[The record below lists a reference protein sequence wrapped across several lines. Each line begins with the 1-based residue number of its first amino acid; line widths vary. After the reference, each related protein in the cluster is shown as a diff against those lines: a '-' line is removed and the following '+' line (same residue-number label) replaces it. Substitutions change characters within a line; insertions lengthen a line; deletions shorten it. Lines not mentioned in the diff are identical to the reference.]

1 MNSESFTLDSKDM
14 VSTKDASKY
23 SRNRSSIYFSEFVE
37 ILNQLEK
44 CKGITNRDL
53 AKQTLIDLFIRII
66 NDYPQDF
73 TKIYYFLT
81 YKVGPAYLI
90 PNLTIKHDIL
100 ESLVQKL
107 YNTPHYYILNN
118 LKNLGDLGLV
128 ASKIKEENE
137 RAMPGRKITEEKIK
151 LSELMATLEEA
162 ALETDNKNQ
171 NYKHKLIFDLMIK
184 TNKDEIKYLIRFL
197 EKNLRLGIS
206 PTLVFQSISKAI
218 TSILKNVFDT
228 DIYKTMMKSFN
239 QLVDEDILF
248 DHIIELI
255 EKRANFN
262 QLTNLCQMRCG
273 VPIGYQL
280 AEFSTG
286 IKSMVKEFNKQP
298 FTLESNY
305 NGMKCQIHCNKDKIQ
320 IFSKNY
326 EDITDK
332 YPEIVG
338 YVSIFI
344 AKSKEKTKKDIK
356 SFI

>member
-23 SRNRSSIYFSEFVE
+23 SRNNKSSIYFSEFVE

-53 AKQTLIDLFIRII
+53 AKQTLIDLFVRII

-286 IKSMVKEFNKQP
+286 IKSMDTEFN
-298 FTLESNY
+298 
-305 NGMKCQIHCNKDKIQ
+305 
-320 IFSKNY
+320 
-326 EDITDK
+326 
-332 YPEIVG
+332 
-338 YVSIFI
+338 
-344 AKSKEKTKKDIK
+344 
-356 SFI
+356 